1 MVLYDG
7 ARITPK
13 PPHRP
18 LEKNAA
24 ILFVFS
30 YSDTLRFL
38 IILFFGT
45 INMINPIRPNCRGS
59 PVKDPHLFYFP
70 SDEIMYS
77 G

>member
-24 ILFVFS
+24 ILFVFFLLRHSAFLDHIVLWNNKHDQS
-30 YSDTLRFL
+30 YS
-38 IILFFGT
+38 
-45 INMINPIRPNCRGS
+45 S
-59 PVKDPHLFYFP
+59 
-70 SDEIMYS
+70 
-77 G
+77 